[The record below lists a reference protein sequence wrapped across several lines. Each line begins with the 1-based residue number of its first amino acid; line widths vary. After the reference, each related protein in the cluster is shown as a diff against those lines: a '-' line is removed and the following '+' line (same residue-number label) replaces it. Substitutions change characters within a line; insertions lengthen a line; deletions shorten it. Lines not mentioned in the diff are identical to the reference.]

1 VKTLTTGSQG
11 MLGQDLAARLQPRHE
26 VIPFT
31 RADADITDANAI
43 TKAIRHASR
52 EAVIHAAFAAVDRCE
67 SERELALRVNGEG
80 RRDVAVACQELK
92 IPLLYVSTD
101 CVLAERRE
109 NPISKLTPPIL

>member
-1 VKTLTTGSQG
+1 
-11 MLGQDLAARLQPRHE
+11 MLGQDLVARLQPRHE

-43 TKAIRHASR
+43 TKAIRHASP
-52 EAVIHAAFAAVDRCE
+52 EAAIHAAFTAVDRCE
-67 SERELALRVNGEG
+67 SERELTFRVNGEG
-80 RRDVAVACQELK
+80 GRNVAVACQELK

-109 NPISKLTPPIL
+109 NPMSKLTPPVL